1 MFPVPAPKQNRNDMN
16 GAMIV
21 TCLGCL
27 TIALAAIADH
37 PVDAAGDLHR
47 RRGEDHRQDD
57 QDRVDRRRARLEPE
71 HEHQDRDADTAP
83 DAEGHAAGLRAHDD
97 GPDDDQSL
105 YREQQTVHVAPRPVS
120 QSPEVSGVQLGAID
134 VSRP

>member
-27 TIALAAIADH
+27 TIALRSHHDH

-71 HEHQDRDADTAP
+71 HEHQDGDADAAP
-83 DAEGHAAGLRAHDD
+83 DAERDAARLRAHDD
-97 GPDDDQSL
+97 GPDDDQGL
-105 YREQQTVHVAPRPVS
+105 DCEQQTVHRALLV
-120 QSPEVSGVQLGAID
+120 LT
-134 VSRP
+134 